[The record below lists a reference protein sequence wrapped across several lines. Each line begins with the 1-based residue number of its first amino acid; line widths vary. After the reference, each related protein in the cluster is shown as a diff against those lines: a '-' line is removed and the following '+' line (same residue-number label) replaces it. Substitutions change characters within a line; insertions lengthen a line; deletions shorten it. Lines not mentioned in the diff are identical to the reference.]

1 MFLLVESED
10 KTLEEKEESGEG
22 MFKTNMYLAKHNI
35 SLNSQPKKNVN
46 QDTGVLIVELFH
58 YIRKLR
64 CFLNFIK
71 SIKGL
76 VKQNVRRSRS

>member
-35 SLNSQPKKNVN
+35 SLNGQPKKNVI
-46 QDTGVLIVELFH
+46 QDTGSVIVELFH
-58 YIRKLR
+58 SIRKLR
-64 CFLNFIK
+64 WFSNFSK
-71 SIKGL
+71 SIS
-76 VKQNVRRSRS
+76 V